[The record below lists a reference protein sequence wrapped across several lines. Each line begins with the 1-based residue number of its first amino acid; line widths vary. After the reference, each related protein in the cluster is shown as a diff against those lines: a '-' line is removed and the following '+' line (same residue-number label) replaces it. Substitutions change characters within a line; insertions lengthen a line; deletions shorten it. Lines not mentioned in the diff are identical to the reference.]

1 MPYVMTKQVGRVIK
15 MLSTHY
21 YSARNYTLIGKLLG
35 NISVVMLHG
44 SALIKAIPRQS
55 YEDHYMS
62 ELNATVTTLREWYV
76 QQLNVHEG

>member
-1 MPYVMTKQVGRVIK
+1 MPYAMTKQVGRVIK

-21 YSARNYTLIGKLLG
+21 SPRNDTLIGKLLG

-44 SALIKAIPRQS
+44 SALFKAIPRQS

-62 ELNATVTTLREWYV
+62 DLNATVTTLRECYV
-76 QQLNVHEG
+76 QHLNVHEG